1 MASFQIHEDQ
11 ENQPANIGRTKI
23 HLTKHNPKG
32 LQKRTVL
39 GDVNSNSS
47 RIVTRSSKQVSKSVY
62 SLQGKILWLVP

>member
-11 ENQPANIGRTKI
+11 ENLIGRSKV
-23 HLTKHNPKG
+23 HLIKNNTKG

-47 RIVTRSSKQVSKSVY
+47 RIITRSTKQVSKSVVTN
-62 SLQGKILWLVP
+62 LILVGT

>member
-11 ENQPANIGRTKI
+11 ENHLIGRSKV
-23 HLTKHNPKG
+23 HLTKHNSKG

-47 RIVTRSSKQVSKSVY
+47 RIVTRSSKQVSKSVV
-62 SLQGKILWLVP
+62 SS

>member
-11 ENQPANIGRTKI
+11 ENLIGRSKVHFTKNN
-23 HLTKHNPKG
+23 TKG

-47 RIVTRSSKQVSKSVY
+47 RIITRSTKQVSKSVVT
-62 SLQGKILWLVP
+62 SLICKNLVLGFV

>member
-11 ENQPANIGRTKI
+11 ENLIGRSKV
-23 HLTKHNPKG
+23 HLTKNNTKG

-47 RIVTRSSKQVSKSVY
+47 RIITRSTKQVSKSFFS
-62 SLQGKILWLVP
+62 SLILVGT

>member
-11 ENQPANIGRTKI
+11 ENLIGRSKV
-23 HLTKHNPKG
+23 HLAKNNTKG

-47 RIVTRSSKQVSKSVY
+47 RIVTRSIKQVSEPIVSK
-62 SLQGKILWLVP
+62 LI